1 MGPTRGHSLIPGYRR
16 ALLPIIGDL
25 RLGGHYQFEGN
36 AGGTIRRCEPPRLLA
51 VTWEMG
57 GSPSWLT
64 ISLAEDP
71 AGGTRLELEH
81 VAHVGGDLWNQFG
94 PGAVGGGLGPR
105 PYGVGSPSC

>member
-57 GSPSWLT
+57 GSPRWLT
-64 ISLAEDP
+64 ISLAGESGMDRPP
-71 AGGTRLELEH
+71 ARTGGTERGWRL
-81 VAHVGGDLWNQFG
+81 VVIRSKQD
-94 PGAVGGGLGPR
+94 VR
-105 PYGVGSPSC
+105 SPLQ

>member
-71 AGGTRLELEH
+71 AGH
-81 VAHVGGDLWNQFG
+81 A
-94 PGAVGGGLGPR
+94 PGARTGGSERGRRLVRLRWRQGFRSPEPR
-105 PYGVGSPSC
+105 RF

>member
-36 AGGTIRRCEPPRLLA
+36 AGGTIRGCEPPRLLA

-57 GSPSWLT
+57 GSATSHT

-71 AGGTRLELEH
+71 AGGTHLGVGH
-81 VAHVGGDLWNQFG
+81 VAQMGGGLWDPFG
-94 PGAVGGGLGPR
+94 ACAVGGG
-105 PYGVGSPSC
+105 VGA